1 MVGKFNNADCYSK
14 AMRADRTTPATSDS
28 LPEAIVSLVAELDG
42 VAATDVPPLAS
53 VVDPDALVALFD
65 GPQKAAASD
74 VEFDYAGYRIHL
86 CGDEDVQ
93 VLEATPTRRCG
104 AD

>member
-1 MVGKFNNADCYSK
+1 
-14 AMRADRTTPATSDS
+14 MRTDRTTPATPDS

-42 VAATDVPPLAS
+42 VAVTDIPPLAS

-65 GPQKAAASD
+65 GPDETVASE

-86 CGDEDVQ
+86 RGDGDVQ
-93 VLEATPTRRCG
+93 VLEATPVKRCD
-104 AD
+104 AN

>member
-1 MVGKFNNADCYSK
+1 
-14 AMRADRTTPATSDS
+14 MRIDRTTPAAPDS

-42 VAATDVPPLAS
+42 VAITDIPPLAS

-65 GPQKAAASD
+65 GPGETAASD

-86 CGDEDVQ
+86 RGDGDVH
-93 VLEATPTRRCG
+93 VLEATPIKRCS

>member
-1 MVGKFNNADCYSK
+1 
-14 AMRADRTTPATSDS
+14 MRTDRTTPATPDS

-42 VAATDVPPLAS
+42 VAVTDIPPLAS

-65 GPQKAAASD
+65 GRETAASD

-86 CGDEDVQ
+86 RGDGDVH
-93 VLEATPTRRCG
+93 VLEATPAKRCG

>member
-1 MVGKFNNADCYSK
+1 
-14 AMRADRTTPATSDS
+14 MRADRTATATSDS

-42 VAATDVPPLAS
+42 VAVTDIPPLAS

-65 GPQKAAASD
+65 GPQRAAASD

-86 CGDEDVQ
+86 RGDGDVR
-93 VLEATPTRRCG
+93 VLEATPVKRCS